1 MKKLRGFSLM
11 EMMIVLLIVAIIAAA
26 SAPMI
31 NKKLVKTAAGSSSP
45 WVWTSLINNSIAY
58 NLKGNNDSVA
68 TIGATDAPRTLKT
81 RLYISS
87 TNTQFPQISLGMD
100 GNKGL
105 HIKANDSSLLITDRA
120 NAYAENTVTIG
131 RDALS
136 SKGGVII
143 GDSAQTAS
151 DATDVVAVGLGSR
164 ASSDSSTAVGHAA
177 NAVSANSIAIGHSAS
192 VAQDSSES
200 IAIGRASASGTN
212 STVIGAGASSTSG
225 NTTSVGERAQA
236 VGDFATA
243 IGSDARALTRASVA
257 LGRSSRADG
266 GLGAAVALGTQ
277 SEALAFGAH
286 ATGWHAIARAGRT
299 VALGYFTE
307 ARRTATGS
315 IAIGSNATTEGQQSI
330 AIGSQ
335 ASAANTNTI
344 AIGNHTQV
352 TNGEEGIAIG
362 NTTNV
367 GSGSVAIGSQATA
380 LGRFATAIGAGANAS
395 NNSSTAIGVG
405 AFTRDANQ
413 IVLGAPNQTVYI
425 PGHLVVGRN
434 VILNN
439 DLGSAYTAVRPVNYY
454 NNGINYGLR
463 VIAGMSQSGVDL
475 FRMSTASIP
484 STPNGSLS
492 DRRLKNVG
500 KPFVG
505 GLEQIKKLEV
515 FNYTFKQDKTKTPQV
530 GVMAQDL
537 QKVFPNSVF
546 KGDDGFFRIK
556 MDEMFYAII
565 NAIKELDTKVTYLMD
580 REKKINELQH
590 QVNTLE
596 KRLTALEKKVK

>member
-58 NLKGNNDSVA
+58 NLKGNNNSVA
-68 TIGATDAPRTLKT
+68 TIGASGAPGNLNT

-87 TNTQFPQISLGMD
+87 TNTQFPQISLGLNGD
-100 GNKGL
+100 SGL
-105 HIKANDSSLLITDRA
+105 HIKASNSSLLITDRA

-136 SKGGVII
+136 SSGGVII
-143 GDSAQTAS
+143 GDNAQTAS
-151 DATDVVAVGLGSR
+151 DATDVVAVGRGSR

-177 NAVSANSIAIGHSAS
+177 NAASADSIAIG
-192 VAQDSSES
+192 Q
-200 IAIGRASASGTN
+200 ASANGTN
-212 STVIGAGASSTSG
+212 STVIGAGASSTG
-225 NTTSVGERAQA
+225 ANATSVGERAQA
-236 VGDFATA
+236 TRAFATA
-243 IGSDARALTRASVA
+243 IGSDAQAQTWFSVA
-257 LGRSSRADG
+257 LGHSSRADG
-266 GLGAAVALGTQ
+266 GLAALPAVALG
-277 SEALAFGAH
+277 SEAQARGMGALAV
-286 ATGWHAIARAGRT
+286 GWHARALTGT
-299 VALGYFTE
+299 TIALGVATQ
-307 ARRTATGS
+307 ARRTAFAS
-315 IAIGSNATTEGQQSI
+315 IAIGNTAATDGPRSI

-352 TNGEEGIAIG
+352 TDGEEGVAIG

-367 GSGSVAIGSQATA
+367 GFGSVAIGSQATA
-380 LGRFATAIGAGANAS
+380 LGRLATALGYGATAS
-395 NNSSTAIGVG
+395 HNSSAAIGNG
-405 AFTRDANQ
+405 AATRDTNQ

-439 DLGSAYTAVRPVNYY
+439 DSESAYTAVRPVNYN
-454 NNGINYGLR
+454 NNGIRYGLR
-463 VIAGMSQSGVDL
+463 VIGGMSLNGVSIYS
-475 FRMSTASIP
+475 MSTASIP
-484 STPNGSLS
+484 SASNGSLS

-505 GLEQIKKLEV
+505 GLEQIKKLEI
-515 FNYTFKQDKTKTPQV
+515 FNYTFKQDKTNTPQV

-565 NAIKELDTKVTYLMD
+565 NAIKELDAKVTYLMD
-580 REKKINELQH
+580 REKKINELQN